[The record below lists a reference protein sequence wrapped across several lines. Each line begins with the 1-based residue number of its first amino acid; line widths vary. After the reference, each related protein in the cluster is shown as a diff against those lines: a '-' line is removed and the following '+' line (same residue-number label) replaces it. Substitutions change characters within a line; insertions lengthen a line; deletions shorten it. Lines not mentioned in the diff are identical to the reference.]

1 MNDYGCAYS
10 YYIVETKADGT
21 DLTPAGYNKTDGA
34 SGGGSALEIVNRYNV
49 ERIAIKGTKKW
60 ANGTALPRPTVTL
73 GLYVKHTAGGAE
85 HLTIPEDALLNEVVP
100 QPIYMD
106 AATGCP
112 AAAYEAVGLVAVN
125 NDQDVYWCVPK
136 FQKDGVTAIDYY
148 VDENLGADF
157 TNASPMAG
165 APAGPSGLNT
175 GAAAPTNYKI

>member
-1 MNDYGCAYS
+1 M
-10 YYIVETKADGT
+10 I
-21 DLTPAGYNKTDGA
+21 
-34 SGGGSALEIVNRYNV
+34 
-49 ERIAIKGTKKW
+49 
-60 ANGTALPRPTVTL
+60 TL
-73 GLYVKHTAGGAE
+73 GLYVKHTVGGAE

-165 APAGPSGLNT
+165 VPAGPSGLNT
-175 GAAAPTNYKI
+175 GAAAPTNYVKTYTGGKTEITNTYVSPTISQIGRASCRERV